1 MAKVSLIG
9 LKIASLTYSPLLI
22 CRGMGDLTKLH
33 YGSHVNDLMNHPMK
47 IVLRWVWKCYNLK
60 KLNSL
65 FATSS
70 RS

>member
-47 IVLRWVWKCYNLK
+47 IVLR
-60 KLNSL
+60 
-65 FATSS
+65 
-70 RS
+70 